1 MDIRYPS
8 TSIGPANW
16 NYELSLQS
24 TWYCSYNPSSWK
36 LWHLYALVVTGG
48 NHERFRSTLSRGK
61 GVATQSPRVGWNMVE
76 PPMGHAV
83 IGTPIWNPKINRS
96 RTKPG
101 FRLVAFCRGKSG
113 EGIILLFRVKG
124 HLVVGYCR
132 YKQDKTIKLYPVGCT
147 VCRATWSLAILR
159 RCAFSVCIMLSAHQI
174 GNTWKH
180 PSKTEKYLTT
190 I

>member
-1 MDIRYPS
+1 ME
-8 TSIGPANW
+8 AV
-16 NYELSLQS
+16 
-24 TWYCSYNPSSWK
+24 
-36 LWHLYALVVTGG
+36 ALVCTCCDRRKPWAFSIDSITWQGWGDSVTP
-48 NHERFRSTLSRGK
+48 S
-61 GVATQSPRVGWNMVE
+61 WVE
-76 PPMGHAV
+76 PPMGNVV
-83 IGTPIWNPKINRS
+83 IGTPIWNPKMNRS

-101 FRLVAFCRGKSG
+101 FRLVAFSRGKGLSYFSG
-113 EGIILLFRVKG
+113 SRDVWLLG
-124 HLVVGYCR
+124 TVGTSKTR
-132 YKQDKTIKLYPVGCT
+132 LAKTIKLYPVGCT